1 MNIKIIENN
10 KPNLHK
16 IKFNCDEKI
25 CDKLDKFP
33 MIRDHLNKYNTTLFV
48 GRQGS
53 GKSSLVINFIKQI
66 YRKKFHKVYVFMPE
80 TSRSSL
86 QTNIFEVLPEEQL
99 FEELNGETISLVYE
113 QIKENRKNGLKSLI
127 LFDDVQK
134 ALKDPDVLKSLQNII
149 ANQRHLSVVNFI
161 LAQNF
166 FNVDP
171 KIREIINN
179 LIFFKM
185 DKKQTEKIFNN
196 LVEIPKEKYNTLIN
210 SVFDNN
216 YNWCMINIGSK
227 RMYKLF
233 DEIVFIEES
242 DNEIEI

>member
-1 MNIKIIENN
+1 
-10 KPNLHK
+10 
-16 IKFNCDEKI
+16 
-25 CDKLDKFP
+25 
-33 MIRDHLNKYNTTLFV
+33 
-48 GRQGS
+48 
-53 GKSSLVINFIKQI
+53 
-66 YRKKFHKVYVFMPE
+66 MPE

-86 QTNIFEVLPEEQL
+86 QTNIFDVLPEEQL
-99 FEELNGETISLVYE
+99 FEELNGETISFVYE
-113 QIKENRKNGLKSLI
+113 KIKENRKNGLKSLI

-166 FNVDP
+166 SNVDP
-171 KIREIINN
+171 KIREIVNK

>member
-53 GKSSLVINFIKQI
+53 GKTSLAVNFIKQI
-66 YRKKFHKVYVFMPE
+66 YRKKFHKVYIFMPE

-86 QTNIFEVLPEEQL
+86 QTNIFEVLPEEQV
-99 FEELNGETISLVYE
+99 FEELNGETISFVYE

-196 LVEIPKEKYNTLIN
+196 LVEIPKDKYNTLIN

-233 DEIVFIEES
+233 DEIVFMEES